1 MLALGLCGC
10 NTEEL
15 EDIHNRLTALEE
27 GTIPS
32 VNQQI
37 TGIQGTIPQLQAVDT
52 ELRAL
57 IDALEENLAALT
69 DSLGKAN
76 ATVEAV

>member
-1 MLALGLCGC
+1 MAAGTAMLTLGLCGC

-37 TGIQGTIPQLQAVDT
+37 TGIQGTIPQL
-52 ELRAL
+52 
-57 IDALEENLAALT
+57 
-69 DSLGKAN
+69 
-76 ATVEAV
+76 